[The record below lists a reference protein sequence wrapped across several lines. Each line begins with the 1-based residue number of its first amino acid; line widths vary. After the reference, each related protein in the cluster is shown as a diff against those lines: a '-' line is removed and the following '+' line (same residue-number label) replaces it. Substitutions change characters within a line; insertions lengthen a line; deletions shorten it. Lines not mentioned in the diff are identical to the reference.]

1 MIKGRGSDFS
11 PFYAEREVERKF
23 ELMMN
28 GQPYEFIFG
37 MGFLKT
43 INAKATT
50 KVPNSNYSIN
60 TGLKF
65 IMAQVIDRDVE
76 ALAEVLMT
84 ANAGCTPRLKQKDLY
99 EFLEAEDTDIEKVFD
114 TVIDFFGKANAT
126 KTTYKALT
134 EDSEN

>member
-1 MIKGRGSDFS
+1 MLG
-11 PFYAEREVERKF
+11 ERKDAMKF
-23 ELMMN
+23 ELIMN
-28 GQPYEFIFG
+28 GQPYAFCFG

-65 IMAQVIDRDVE
+65 IMAQVIDRDIE

-84 ANAGCTPRLKQKDLY
+84 ANAGMTPRLKQKDLY
-99 EFLEAEDTDIEKVFD
+99 EFLEDEDTDIDEVFD
-114 TVIDFFGKANAT
+114 TVIDFFGKANVT
-126 KTTYKALT
+126 KPTYKELT
-134 EDSEN
+134 ATEGK

>member
-1 MIKGRGSDFS
+1 M
-11 PFYAEREVERKF
+11 KF
-23 ELMMN
+23 EIVMN

-43 INAKATT
+43 INAKATS

-60 TGLKF
+60 VGLKY
-65 IMAQVIDRDVE
+65 IMAQVIDKDIE

-84 ANAGCTPRLKQKDLY
+84 ANMGCNPRLKQKDLY
-99 EFLEAEDTDIEKVFD
+99 EFLEDESTDIEKVFD

-126 KTTYKALT
+126 MMVYKELT
-134 EDSEN
+134 AIEANQ

>member
-1 MIKGRGSDFS
+1 MGGNYSPPILCLEKGRT
-11 PFYAEREVERKF
+11 PMKF
-23 ELMMN
+23 ELIMN
-28 GQPYEFIFG
+28 GQPYAFCFG

-65 IMAQVIDRDVE
+65 IMAQVIDRDIE

-84 ANAGCTPRLKQKDLY
+84 ANAGMTPRLKQKDLY
-99 EFLEAEDTDIEKVFD
+99 EFLEDEDTDIDEVFD
-114 TVIDFFGKANAT
+114 TVIDGVGKANVT
-126 KTTYKALT
+126 KPTYKELT
-134 EDSEN
+134 ATEGK

>member
-1 MIKGRGSDFS
+1 MT
-11 PFYAEREVERKF
+11 F
-23 ELMMN
+23 ELVMN
-28 GQPYEFIFG
+28 GQPYAFTFG

-65 IMAQVIDRDVE
+65 IMAQVIDNDVE
-76 ALAEVLMT
+76 ALADVLMT
-84 ANAGCTPRLKQKDLY
+84 ANAGHTPRLKQKDLY
-99 EFLEAEDTDIEKVFD
+99 EFLEDEETDIEAVFEK
-114 TVIDFFGKANAT
+114 VIDFFGKANAT

-134 EDSEN
+134 AEEK

>member
-1 MIKGRGSDFS
+1 M
-11 PFYAEREVERKF
+11 KF
-23 ELMMN
+23 ELIMN
-28 GQPYEFIFG
+28 GQPYAFCFG

-65 IMAQVIDRDVE
+65 MMAQVIDRDIE

-84 ANAGCTPRLKQKDLY
+84 ANAGMNPRLKQKDLY
-99 EFLEAEDTDIEKVFD
+99 EFLEDEDTDIEEVFD
-114 TVIDFFGKANAT
+114 TVIDFFGKANVT
-126 KTTYKALT
+126 KTMYKELT
-134 EDSEN
+134 ATEK

>member
-1 MIKGRGSDFS
+1 M
-11 PFYAEREVERKF
+11 KF
-23 ELMMN
+23 ELIMN
-28 GQPYEFIFG
+28 GQPYAFCFG

-65 IMAQVIDRDVE
+65 IMAQVIDRDIE

-84 ANAGCTPRLKQKDLY
+84 ANAGMTPRLKQKDLY
-99 EFLEAEDTDIEKVFD
+99 EFLEDEDTDIDEVFD
-114 TVIDFFGKANAT
+114 TVIDFFGKANVT
-126 KTTYKALT
+126 KPTYKELT
-134 EDSEN
+134 ATEK

>member
-1 MIKGRGSDFS
+1 VHE
-11 PFYAEREVERKF
+11 ERKARMKF
-23 ELMMN
+23 ELIMN
-28 GQPYEFIFG
+28 GQPYAFCFG

-65 IMAQVIDRDVE
+65 IMAQVMDGDLE

-84 ANAGCTPRLKQKDLY
+84 ANAGMNPRLKQKDLY
-99 EFLEAEDTDIEKVFD
+99 EFLEDEDTDIEEVFD
-114 TVIDFFGKANAT
+114 TVIDFFGKANVT
-126 KTTYKALT
+126 KTMYKELT
-134 EDSEN
+134 ATEK